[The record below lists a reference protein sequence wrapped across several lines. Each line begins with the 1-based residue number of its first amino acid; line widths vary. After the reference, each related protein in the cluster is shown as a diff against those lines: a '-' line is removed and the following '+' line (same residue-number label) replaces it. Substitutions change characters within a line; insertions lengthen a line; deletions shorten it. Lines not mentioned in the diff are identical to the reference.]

1 MENKTAA
8 RQQVYECT
16 VCGYLYDS
24 AMGDP
29 EHGIPAGTPFDDLPP
44 DWVCPVCGAGRDLFN
59 KKEVKD
65 SQPAGVSQSPVKEYR
80 NQDIVVYWY
89 PNNCSHAGKCWGELP
104 AVFDT
109 QKRPWVN
116 LSGSTPE
123 EIIRTIDKCPSRALQ
138 YSLPE
143 GSSVDPTISR
153 GPGSKDYT
161 IETAAVGKIRVI
173 RDGPL
178 LVQGPNRIF
187 DPDGN
192 LIAEADRFV
201 LCRCGKTKNPPF
213 CDGRHIPG
221 RE

>member
-1 MENKTAA
+1 M
-8 RQQVYECT
+8 
-16 VCGYLYDS
+16 
-24 AMGDP
+24 
-29 EHGIPAGTPFDDLPP
+29 
-44 DWVCPVCGAGRDLFN
+44 FN

-65 SQPAGVSQSPVKEYR
+65 SQPRGGSQITVKEYR
-80 NQDIVVYWY
+80 NQDIIVYWY

-104 AVFDT
+104 EVFDT

-138 YSLPE
+138 YSLPD
-143 GSSVDPTISR
+143 GSSVDPTIAR
-153 GPGSKDYT
+153 GPGSKDYK
-161 IETAAVGKIRVI
+161 IDRAAAGKIRVI

-178 LVQGPNRIF
+178 LIQGPNQVF
-187 DPDGN
+187 DPNGN
-192 LIAEADRFV
+192 LIGEADRFV

-221 RE
+221 RDLN

>member
-1 MENKTAA
+1 MDNTTVA
-8 RQQVYECT
+8 RQQVYECS
-16 VCGYLYDS
+16 VCGYLYDPS
-24 AMGDP
+24 VGDP
-29 EHGIPAGTPFDDLPP
+29 EHGISAGTPFDELPP
-44 DWVCPVCGAGRDLFN
+44 DWKCPVCGAGQDLFS
-59 KKEVKD
+59 KAKVKV
-65 SQPAGVSQSPVKEYR
+65 SQPGGWSQSPVKEYR
-80 NQDIVVYWY
+80 NQDIIVYWY
-89 PNNCSHAGKCWGELP
+89 PQDCSHAGKCWGGLP
-104 AVFDT
+104 EVFDT

-143 GSSVDPTISR
+143 GSSVNPDIAK
-153 GPGSKDYT
+153 GPGSKDYR
-161 IETAAVGKIRVI
+161 IEPATAGKIRVI

-178 LVQGPNRIF
+178 LVQGPNQVF
-187 DPDGN
+187 DADGS
-192 LIAEADRFV
+192 LIKEADRLV